1 MTDTIYN
8 STGATLYDREQRERL
23 VNGLERT
30 DNVGWAHYV
39 RRLSVNDD
47 RHDEIVSDIQFV
59 GREGETGRVYTP
71 YYIFH
76 FHLDIEWDAL
86 HGDIESGFHHAPA
99 CDVYLTMIEERVT
112 GSLLWEGSE
121 RLEYSFDDDIPPI
134 DVDALV
140 AAEDS
145 ALDEMYSVEQSL

>member
-23 VNGLERT
+23 VNCLERT

-47 RHDEIVSDIQFV
+47 RHDEIVQDIQFV

-71 YYIFH
+71 YYVFH

-86 HGDIESGFHHAPA
+86 HGDIESGFHEAPA
-99 CDVYLTMIEERVT
+99 CEVSVTMIEERVT
-112 GSLLWEGSE
+112 GSVLWEPSGPNDE
-121 RLEYSFDDDIPPI
+121 PDVPI
-134 DVDALV
+134 DVDALAV
-140 AAEDS
+140 AWGATS
-145 ALDEMYSVEQSL
+145 DEAYEVEESL